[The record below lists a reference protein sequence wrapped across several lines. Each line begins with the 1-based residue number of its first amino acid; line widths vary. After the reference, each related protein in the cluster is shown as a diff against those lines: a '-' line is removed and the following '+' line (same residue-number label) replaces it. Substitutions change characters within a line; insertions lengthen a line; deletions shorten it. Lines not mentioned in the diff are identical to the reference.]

1 MQLNLNGSLSR
12 TTEQLKI
19 LNTAIAD
26 ADSSATP
33 LPFSLVD
40 ATEFSDEFENYLSL
54 SEDYLKAK
62 KKAPIFTQKRYA
74 IHKRLFETSLRMA
87 QFLKIRH
94 HLNNKVLESW
104 GIPIKATKNGKIK
117 ISYKINEAEIMFGAI
132 IDKDIADGENS
143 ILAPFDMQKFRHYY
157 NELLL
162 VHQEYETEK
171 LGWRT
176 TSVAKRE
183 SFAKLRE
190 MQRI

>member
-1 MQLNLNGSLSR
+1 MYLMRSR
-12 TTEQLKI
+12 I
-19 LNTAIAD
+19 L
-26 ADSSATP
+26 
-33 LPFSLVD
+33 
-40 ATEFSDEFENYLSL
+40 
-54 SEDYLKAK
+54 
-62 KKAPIFTQKRYA
+62 
-74 IHKRLFETSLRMA
+74 
-87 QFLKIRH
+87 
-94 HLNNKVLESW
+94 
-104 GIPIKATKNGKIK
+104 K

-190 MQRI
+190 MQRIIGREMITHPDIEPRDLENWGFEILEFHNTGTIA